1 MRSMRLNFC
10 GQSNQFF
17 GLSGILRGP
26 NFWKRLL
33 SHTKREFWYAEHVL
47 YLFKTYL
54 IEILLN
60 IKHVFTVTVVHD
72 SLNSKLKIL
81 NGANRV
87 RQNFHSSHP
96 CMVKSEKSLVEKLW
110 MNVFS
115 KYGVLQRTHDHIIEL
130 EIKILVGWGQN
141 QFRPGDS

>member
-1 MRSMRLNFC
+1 MRSMRLNLC

-17 GLSGILRGP
+17 GLLGSFRGP
-26 NFWKRLL
+26 NFSKRLP
-33 SHTKREFWYAEHVL
+33 SYAKREFWYAEHVL

-87 RQNFHSSHP
+87 RQNFQSSHP
-96 CMVKSEKSLVEKLW
+96 CMVNSEKKFGGKNFEW
-110 MNVFS
+110 TFFFEIWRTS
-115 KYGVLQRTHDHIIEL
+115 KNT
-130 EIKILVGWGQN
+130 
-141 QFRPGDS
+141 RPYNWTWN